1 MNLLAA
7 VHHGHGGDG
16 DMQCGLTWARTV
28 TMVGRGGRGDGGEAV
43 GVMDWLVVW
52 HGWCA
57 STAEARGGDGGHGG
71 LLSERER
78 EGETKGESER
88 ECGGEAPSLACA
100 RPRCG
105 LAPAYGRHTTAM
117 VYGRSTMTA
126 AAPAGFRP
134 ASSD

>member
-1 MNLLAA
+1 M
-7 VHHGHGGDG
+7 GK
-16 DMQCGLTWARTV
+16 
-28 TMVGRGGRGDGGEAV
+28 
-43 GVMDWLVVW
+43 MDWWVVR
-52 HGWCA
+52 HVRHA
-57 STAEARGGDGGHGG
+57 SMVKARSNNGGHGG
-71 LLSERER
+71 LLCECEQ
-78 EGETKGESER
+78 EGETEGESER